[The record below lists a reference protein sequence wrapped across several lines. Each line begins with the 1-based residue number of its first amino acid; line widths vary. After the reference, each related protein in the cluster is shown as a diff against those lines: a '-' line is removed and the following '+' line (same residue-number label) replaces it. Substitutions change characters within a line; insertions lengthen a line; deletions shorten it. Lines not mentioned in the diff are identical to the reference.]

1 MYIGEERRTRGGG
14 CAMDD
19 NDLLFGE
26 RAYLAD
32 IDALRAELDE
42 EREKNELLRLK
53 LSVLSAEVE
62 KLKALVPGASC
73 PGSADVPQPDRADM
87 PQPGRADSFAQE
99 RRDGLARA
107 DERLDKILSEYSE
120 MLSER
125 RRGAERAE
133 GLLKGSVKYYFIFI
147 AVLVIAALIAAYML
161 MR

>member
-1 MYIGEERRTRGGG
+1 M
-14 CAMDD
+14 
-19 NDLLFGE
+19 
-26 RAYLAD
+26 
-32 IDALRAELDE
+32 
-42 EREKNELLRLK
+42 
-53 LSVLSAEVE
+53 LSAEVE

-73 PGSADVPQPDRADM
+73 PGSADVPQPDRADE
-87 PQPGRADSFAQE
+87 PQPDRADSSSQD

-133 GLLKGSVKYYFIFI
+133 VLLKSSVKYYFIFI
-147 AVLVIAALIAAYML
+147 AVLVIAVLIAACVL

>member
-1 MYIGEERRTRGGG
+1 
-14 CAMDD
+14 MDD
-19 NDLLFGE
+19 NDRLFGE

-32 IDALRAELDE
+32 IAALRAELDE
-42 EREKNELLRLK
+42 ERERNELLRLK

-73 PGSADVPQPDRADM
+73 PGSADVPQPDRADS
-87 PQPGRADSFAQE
+87 PSQD

-161 MR
+161 AR

>member
-1 MYIGEERRTRGGG
+1 
-14 CAMDD
+14 MDD
-19 NDLLFGE
+19 NDRLLFGE

-32 IDALRAELDE
+32 IDVLRAELNE

-62 KLKALVPGASC
+62 KLKASAHGTSC
-73 PGSADVPQPDRADM
+73 PGVADVPQSDRADM
-87 PQPGRADSFAQE
+87 SQVGRADSPAQD
-99 RRDGLARA
+99 RRDGLTRT

-125 RRGAERAE
+125 RREAEWSE
-133 GLLKGSVKYYFIFI
+133 GFLRSSLKYYFIFI
-147 AVLVIAALIAAYML
+147 AVIVIAVLIAMCLL

>member
-1 MYIGEERRTRGGG
+1 
-14 CAMDD
+14 MDD
-19 NDLLFGE
+19 NDRLFGE

-32 IDALRAELDE
+32 IAALRAELDE

-73 PGSADVPQPDRADM
+73 PGSADVPQPDRT
-87 PQPGRADSFAQE
+87 DSFAQE

-107 DERLDKILSEYSE
+107 DERLDRLLSEYSE

-133 GLLKGSVKYYFIFI
+133 GLLKSSVKYYFIFI
-147 AVLVIAALIAAYML
+147 AVIVIAALIAVCVLA
-161 MR
+161 R

>member
-1 MYIGEERRTRGGG
+1 MYIGEERRARGGG

-19 NDLLFGE
+19 NDRLFGE

-32 IDALRAELDE
+32 IAALRAELDE

-73 PGSADVPQPDRADM
+73 PGSADVPQPDRADS
-87 PQPGRADSFAQE
+87 PSQE

-107 DERLDKILSEYSE
+107 DERLDRLLSEYSE

-133 GLLKGSVKYYFIFI
+133 GLLKSSVKYYFIFI
-147 AVLVIAALIAAYML
+147 AVIVIAALIAAYVL